1 LNTESLKIIYYPD
14 PILKKRALPIK
25 QITPEI
31 HELTEKMIKLMVQ
44 AHGIGLAAPQV
55 SVGLRLFIVS
65 LTSDAQDVQ
74 VYINPQLSDFQGLSE
89 IQEGC
94 LSLPGVQLN
103 ITRPATCLVTAQDL
117 TGETFS
123 FQAQEL
129 EASVIQHEN
138 DHLDGRLII
147 DRTTILQRMAC
158 RKTIKQLE
166 RDFQS

>member
-1 LNTESLKIIYYPD
+1 LNTESLKIIHYPD
-14 PILKKRALPIK
+14 PFLKKRALPIEE
-25 QITPEI
+25 ITPEI
-31 HELTEKMIKLMVQ
+31 HTLAEKMIELMVQ

-55 SVGLRLFIVS
+55 GVGLRLFITC
-65 LTSDAQDVQ
+65 LTSTAQDAQ

-94 LSLPGVQLN
+94 LSLPGVQVN

-117 TGETFS
+117 TGKTFS

-147 DRTTILQRMAC
+147 DRITILQRMAC

-166 RDFQS
+166 QDFQS